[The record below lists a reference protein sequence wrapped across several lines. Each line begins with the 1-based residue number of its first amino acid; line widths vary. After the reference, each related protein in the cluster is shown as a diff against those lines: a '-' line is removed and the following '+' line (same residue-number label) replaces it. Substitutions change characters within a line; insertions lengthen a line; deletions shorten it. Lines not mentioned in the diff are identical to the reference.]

1 MTDEFIP
8 QIVEGQKQLRP
19 NTRDLQQE
27 KSMMTDDFVPYLENK
42 KQLFWTSLIII
53 VSFQIFNTE

>member
-27 KSMMTDDFVPYLENK
+27 KSMMTDDFVTYLENK
-42 KQLFWTSLIII
+42 KQLF
-53 VSFQIFNTE
+53 